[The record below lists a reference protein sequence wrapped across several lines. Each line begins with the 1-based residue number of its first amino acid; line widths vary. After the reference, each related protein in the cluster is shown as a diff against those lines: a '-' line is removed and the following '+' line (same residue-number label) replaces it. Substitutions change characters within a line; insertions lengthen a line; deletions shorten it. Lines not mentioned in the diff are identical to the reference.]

1 MFLSLQGHTLGC
13 QPVWLDWVMNVWG
26 NAAGDSTGDIGVG
39 QEKAILWA
47 GMSQLG
53 LDRKLNMI
61 QSHSLIN
68 LYPFSGDK
76 TRPTL
81 PVGTE
86 NHWPVSFYEATPSI
100 PSKNLAYSAMVGT
113 TGATGLPRAPQ
124 RSLRHCKRKHPHL
137 GEVKTCLQ
145 SRAFINLLLWLHTSS
160 SSGMGNTH
168 FTTSFLNQFKP
179 VYAGHQKTKSSSM
192 PETHAHSLGCQL
204 LCAPTQAFVWPR
216 SSFVVL
222 VLT

>member
-1 MFLSLQGHTLGC
+1 M
-13 QPVWLDWVMNVWG
+13 
-26 NAAGDSTGDIGVG
+26 G

-61 QSHSLIN
+61 QSHYLIN

-100 PSKNLAYSAMVGT
+100 PSNNLAYSAMVGT
-113 TGATGLPRAPQ
+113 TGATGLPRAPR

-160 SSGMGNTH
+160 SSGMVILILQRR
-168 FTTSFLNQFKP
+168 FSISLNQF
-179 VYAGHQKTKSSSM
+179 
-192 PETHAHSLGCQL
+192 
-204 LCAPTQAFVWPR
+204 TQATRRQSQALCQKLMHTPWAA
-216 SSFVVL
+216 SSFVHQHKHL
-222 VLT
+222 SGQDLPL